1 MVFTSIYT
9 LHKRQYDLFVLSVLA
24 LISSL
29 NHWRDPQ
36 LGVRRNIDIGL
47 VWIGA
52 IYVFIRAVFI
62 KRIKSVVFWVC
73 YFTAVSFFWVSW
85 YLFANGYIWYS
96 TLTRCVL
103 GYRYVVTEFSTKEK
117 M

>member
-9 LHKRQYDLFVLSVLA
+9 LHKRQYDLFILSVLV

-36 LGVRRNIDIGL
+36 LGVRRNIDIAL

-96 TLTRCVL
+96 TLTHCVL